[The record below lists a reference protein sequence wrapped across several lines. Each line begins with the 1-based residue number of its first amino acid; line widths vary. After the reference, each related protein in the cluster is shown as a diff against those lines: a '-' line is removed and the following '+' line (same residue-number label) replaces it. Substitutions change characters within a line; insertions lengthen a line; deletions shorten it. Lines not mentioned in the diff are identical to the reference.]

1 MTDELTISSE
11 YVGRLLLRVRSLM
24 AKEETVIPDAAG
36 NPIDDERPA
45 VLQETEDD
53 MSREELIEE
62 IAELD
67 EDKQAELVA
76 LMWLGRGDAEVEEWE
91 SLLETARERR
101 ETPTYEYLLG
111 HPLLAEYW
119 ASGLEALGYGSVVS
133 YYESR

>member
-1 MTDELTISSE
+1 MADELTISSE
-11 YVGRLLLRVRSLM
+11 YVGRLLLKVRSLM
-24 AKEETVIPDAAG
+24 AREETVIPDAAG
-36 NPIDDERPA
+36 NATDDERPA

-67 EDKQAELVA
+67 EDRQAELVA
-76 LMWLGRGDAEVEEWE
+76 LMWLGRGDAEAEEWE
-91 SLLETARERR
+91 SLVETARERR
-101 ETPTYEYLLG
+101 ETPTHDYLLD